1 MDGWELTSGV
11 QYDGED
17 IDGNDYDTN
26 GKWGENKWII
36 VGGEPIYQGVERD
49 EDDYNDDAD
58 DEE

>member
-1 MDGWELTSGV
+1 V

-17 IDGNDYDTN
+17 IDGNDYDTT

-36 VGGEPIYQGVERD
+36 VGGEPIYQGEERD

-58 DEE
+58 NEE